1 MRKKND
7 SKEKPAKKREHKAD
21 EEAHEGAED
30 ESLEEPK
37 RKSAK
42 SSKVAGFFNQ
52 FIKRIKRFTIM
63 LVLALIGA
71 FLGAL
76 ALRWMDQRAQVD
88 KAFSKEHLLRV
99 PTIDA
104 E

>member
-52 FIKRIKRFTIM
+52 FI
-63 LVLALIGA
+63 LVSQQLCTEKSLYRGLVE
-71 FLGAL
+71 LGDDDL
-76 ALRWMDQRAQVD
+76 PLFGM
-88 KAFSKEHLLRV
+88 HC
-99 PTIDA
+99 
-104 E
+104 